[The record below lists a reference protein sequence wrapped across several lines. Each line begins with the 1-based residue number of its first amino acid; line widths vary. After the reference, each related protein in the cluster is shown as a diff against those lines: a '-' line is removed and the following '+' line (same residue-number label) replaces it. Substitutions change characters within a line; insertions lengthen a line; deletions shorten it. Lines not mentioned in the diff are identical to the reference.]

1 MILCIGDV
9 LGGDALAR
17 VRRELEQVEF
27 RDGRETAG
35 WHARTVK
42 NNLQA
47 RAGDSR
53 IAGLRSEVDRVLGQH
68 PVFQMAARPRRTT
81 PVLFS
86 RYEPG
91 MEYGAHVD
99 DAVMNGPNGPVRT
112 DVSFTLFLSGPDD
125 YDGGELV
132 TDTTAGEQSYKLPAG
147 ALVLY
152 PSSTLHR
159 VSPVT
164 RGQRLAAV
172 GWVQSQVRDPAQR
185 EVLFDLDTARRQMFE
200 AGGKTEQFDAV
211 SKSLANLL
219 RMWAEV

>member
-1 MILCIGDV
+1 VILCIGDV
-9 LGGDALAR
+9 LAGDALER
-17 VRRELEQVEF
+17 VRGELEQVEF

-42 NNLQA
+42 RNTQA
-47 RAGDSR
+47 SGRDRRVAR
-53 IAGLRSEVDRVLGQH
+53 LRDEVGAVLEGH
-68 PVFQMAARPRRTT
+68 ALFSMAARPHRIT

-86 RYEPG
+86 RYETG

-99 DAVMNGPNGPVRT
+99 DAVMNAPQGRIRT
-112 DVSFTLFLSGPDD
+112 DISFTLFLSDPES

-147 ALVLY
+147 SLVLY

-159 VSPVT
+159 VNPVT
-164 RGQRLAAV
+164 RGRRLAAV

-185 EVLFDLDTARRQMFE
+185 EILFDLDTTRRRLFDEQ
-200 AGGKTEQFDAV
+200 GKTETFDV
-211 SKSLANLL
+211 ISKSLANLT
-219 RMWAEV
+219 RMWAEL

>member
-1 MILCIGDV
+1 MILCIGEV
-9 LGGDALAR
+9 LDDEALQR
-17 VRRELEQVEF
+17 VRGELEQVEF

-42 NNLQA
+42 RNTQA
-47 RAGDSR
+47 SGRDAR
-53 IAGLRSEVDRVLGQH
+53 VARLRDEIGATLERHAL
-68 PVFQMAARPRRTT
+68 FNMATRPRRIT

-99 DAVMNGPNGPVRT
+99 DAVMNSPEGPIRT
-112 DVSFTLFLSGPDD
+112 DISFTLFLCDPDD

-132 TDTTAGEQSYKLPAG
+132 TDTTAGEQSWKLPAG

-159 VSPVT
+159 VNPVA
-164 RGQRLAAV
+164 RGQRVAAV

-185 EVLFDLDTARRQMFE
+185 EILFDLDTTRRRLFDEQ
-200 AGGKTEQFDAV
+200 GKTETFDTI
-211 SKSLANLL
+211 SKSLANLT
-219 RMWAEV
+219 RMWAEP

>member
-9 LGGDALAR
+9 LAGDALER
-17 VRRELEQVEF
+17 VRGELEQVEF

-42 NNLQA
+42 RNTQA
-47 RAGDSR
+47 SGRDHRVAR
-53 IAGLRSEVDRVLGQH
+53 LRDEVGTALEGH
-68 PVFQMAARPRRTT
+68 ALFSMAARPHRIT

-86 RYEPG
+86 RYEIG

-99 DAVMNGPNGPVRT
+99 DAVMDSPRGRVRT
-112 DVSFTLFLSGPDD
+112 DISFTLFLSDPES

-132 TDTTAGEQSYKLPAG
+132 TDTTAGEQRYKLPAG
-147 ALVLY
+147 SLVLY

-159 VSPVT
+159 VDPVT
-164 RGQRLAAV
+164 RGSRLAAV

-185 EVLFDLDTARRQMFE
+185 EILFDLDTARRQLFDRE
-200 AGGKTEQFDAV
+200 GKTGEFDAI
-211 SKSLANLL
+211 SKSLANLT
-219 RMWAEV
+219 RMWAQL